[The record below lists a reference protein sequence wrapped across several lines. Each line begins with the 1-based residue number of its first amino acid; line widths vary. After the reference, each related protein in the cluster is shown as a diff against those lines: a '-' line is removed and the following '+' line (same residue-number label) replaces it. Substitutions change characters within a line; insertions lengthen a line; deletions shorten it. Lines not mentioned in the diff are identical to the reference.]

1 MNSIKKVIRLFVMV
15 CAIVIVM
22 SPSMSI
28 EASTRLATPKVV
40 VVKTSSNSVAIKW
53 GKIESAK
60 KYYVYCSKNGEK
72 YKKIATTTDK
82 IYIRAVN
89 GKKKSNYSK
98 VKSIRTDNEGY
109 LLDLIQ
115 PYEKSNYGDFSN
127 DSFEMANDSY
137 SHGFTS
143 TGNNNK
149 TYFNLHGDYSL
160 LSFYVG
166 TVNAGNADK
175 CKINVYIDDRLADS
189 FVIGAHDIPIKK
201 EINVENGQKLVIST
215 ESDDGVFCGIFGF
228 GEIKLKL

>member
-1 MNSIKKVIRLFVMV
+1 M
-15 CAIVIVM
+15 A
-22 SPSMSI
+22 PSTSI

-40 VVKTSSNSVAIKW
+40 VVKTSSNSVVIKW

-60 KYYVYCSKNGEK
+60 KYFVYCSKNGEK

-82 IYIRAVN
+82 IYIHNKLDLGMKYSYKIRAVN

-189 FVIGAHDIPIKK
+189 FVIGAHDIAIKK
-201 EINVENGQKLVIST
+201 K
-215 ESDDGVFCGIFGF
+215 
-228 GEIKLKL
+228 